1 MEKVSDVRII
11 EWIISDIEAELRRIS
26 LVSTPAIEED
36 FLLFN
41 SVETFKTIDN
51 EKRVVSG
58 PAMKANINIAR
69 KDENGELYYG
79 FFSEETVRK
88 AAELF
93 FKKGSNMNLTNLE
106 HEIEIDGVFVFE
118 SWLVENEEIDKAV
131 ALGFKNVKKGDW
143 FVSMKV
149 ENDAVWENYL
159 KTGLIRGFS
168 VEAKL
173 REKEVDTLS
182 KINDI
187 LESDISVD
195 DKWNML
201 LEVLK

>member
-1 MEKVSDVRII
+1 MEKVI
-11 EWIISDIEAELRRIS
+11 EWFLDDIEAELRRIS
-26 LVSTPAIEED
+26 LVSAPAIEED

-41 SVETFKTIDN
+41 SVETFKTIDE

-118 SWLVENEEIDKAV
+118 SWLVENKEIDKAV
-131 ALGFKNVKKGDW
+131 ALGFKNVNKGDW
-143 FVSMKV
+143 YVSMKV

-173 REKEVDTLS
+173 KEGEADTLS

-187 LESDISVD
+187 LESEADVE